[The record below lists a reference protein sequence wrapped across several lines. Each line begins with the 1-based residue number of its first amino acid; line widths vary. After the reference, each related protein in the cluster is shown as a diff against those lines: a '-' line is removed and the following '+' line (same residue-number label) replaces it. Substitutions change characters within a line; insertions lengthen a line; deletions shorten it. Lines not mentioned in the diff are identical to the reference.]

1 MLNKNGR
8 IVLGVAGGI
17 EVLLLIWQWGSIL
30 TNLYTI
36 ALIGVVVWL
45 NQKQRQ
51 HHDDSKK
58 N

>member
-1 MLNKNGR
+1 MLNNNGR
-8 IVLGVAGGI
+8 IALGIAGGI
-17 EVLLLIWQWGSIL
+17 EVVLLIWQWGSIL

-51 HHDDSKK
+51 HHDDNKE